1 MRSPLD
7 KQLYHHE
14 TALSNK
20 PTMKNKIYYIEKFF
34 KQWIF
39 PCRIYVPI
47 DFFSTNIN
55 ERYFYIDVI
64 DDFRLLTN
72 TINFS
77 SYSEIRLTKQDN
89 IIVAS
94 AIQYPRTPYAQN
106 IDTLTLEN
114 GKYLTN
120 GDFLKNFMH
129 GSIICDYKDIPR
141 ILFHHILPKV
151 PWIQDGIMATLTNE
165 ILRSL
170 KASIRCHQMTRSK
183 RMSMAPILYQIN
195 RQ

>member
-1 MRSPLD
+1 
-7 KQLYHHE
+7 
-14 TALSNK
+14 
-20 PTMKNKIYYIEKFF
+20 MKNKIDYIEKFC
-34 KQWIF
+34 KQWVF
-39 PCRIYVPI
+39 PCRILVPI
-47 DFFSTNIN
+47 NFSFPKTLD

-64 DDFRLLTN
+64 DGFSLLTN

-77 SYSEIRLTKQDN
+77 SYSEISLTKQDN

-94 AIQYPRTPYAQN
+94 TIHYTRTPNALN
-106 IDTLTLEN
+106 IDTITLEN

-120 GDFLKNFMH
+120 GDFLNNFTH
-129 GSIICDYKDIPR
+129 GTIICDYKDIPR
-141 ILFHHILPKV
+141 ILFHYILPKV

-165 ILRSL
+165 ILKGL
-170 KASIRCHQMTRSK
+170 KGSIRCHQMTCSK

>member
-1 MRSPLD
+1 M
-7 KQLYHHE
+7 
-14 TALSNK
+14 
-20 PTMKNKIYYIEKFF
+20 MKNKIYYIEKFC
-34 KQWIF
+34 KQWVF
-39 PCRIYVPI
+39 PCRIFVP
-47 DFFSTNIN
+47 FNFSFPKTLD

-64 DDFRLLTN
+64 DGFRVLTN

-77 SYSEIRLTKQDN
+77 SYSKIRLAKQDN

-94 AIQYPRTPYAQN
+94 TIQYTRSTTSQN

-114 GKYLTN
+114 GKYLAN
-120 GDFLKNFMH
+120 GDFLKNFKH
-129 GSIICDYKDIPR
+129 GTIICDYKDIPR

-170 KASIRCHQMTRSK
+170 KPSIRCHQMACSE